1 METSNAITLTT
12 VATLASI
19 ANVVVWVSFV
29 SFDTLGLFILL
40 GYYSCGFVPTCLVAR
55 FHMEKRIKIGYY
67 DNISLPLKRVFL
79 FPISFFIVI
88 RLCIVYFIMG
98 VFSLHNCHKNF
109 KEKMASL

>member
-1 METSNAITLTT
+1 MKNSNTTTLTT
-12 VATLASI
+12 VASLASI
-19 ANVVVWVSFV
+19 ANVVVWVSFM

-40 GYYSCGFVPTCLVAR
+40 SYYSCGLVPTCLVAR

-67 DNISLPLKRVFL
+67 DNISLPFKRVFL

-88 RLCIVYFIMG
+88 RFCIVYFIMG
-98 VFSLHNCHKNF
+98 IFSLHNCYKNF